1 MEMKSESLLD
11 LAIRLE
17 AQLRRSGATS
27 GNRCPP
33 TAELARG
40 LRVSTRTANN
50 ALRILVKRGV
60 LMRRQRVGTVLTERT
75 LAEGASKLQRVHL
88 MVHADFLRTEG
99 LLADDVVIGLQESL
113 PGAQLR
119 YDFIP
124 AANVTESV
132 KRIVAEALR
141 QPEPEGFVMVRAP
154 LEVQRLIQTSGLP
167 AVVYGHLQPSVT
179 GLPQIDW
186 DHRQM
191 ADLAVEHLLQKGC
204 RRFAVLLRRDFGAG
218 DAVFLDRFQEKLAD
232 VNVGLKDLTV
242 RGLPHDVEAVVQA
255 LKPLI
260 GDASRPLG
268 IICRSRPLADG
279 VQRAIEAADPYEDAE
294 ERDII
299 IVVRGTEG
307 KAGRAPSAR
316 VEADRA
322 ARRKFAVLWE
332 RRCAGPVPPRSATR
346 RFQAGSPRIR
356 SIRTRGR
363 GRPSPRGGSSWRSAR
378 FRPDMALREEHRRAG
393 PASGR
398 RHASL

>member
-279 VQRAIEAADPYEDAE
+279 VQRAIEAAKMAALHVEVVITSVYLRARDTAPPFPFIQPVPSPEEIGRRIGKLLAAQAE
-294 ERDII
+294 
-299 IVVRGTEG
+299 
-307 KAGRAPSAR
+307 GRAG
-316 VEADRA
+316 A
-322 ARRKFAVLWE
+322 AVTDDI
-332 RRCAGPVPPRSATR
+332 PVQLQHP
-346 RFQAGSPRIR
+346 
-356 SIRTRGR
+356 GR
-363 GRPSPRGGSSWRSAR
+363 NKGEHSCPKQVTG
-378 FRPDMALREEHRRAG
+378 MAQLMG
-393 PASGR
+393 
-398 RHASL
+398 